1 MPSGTLCGSQSQSQK
16 LSKPYSATIPA
27 TILATIPVTNPAITP
42 ATLSDTQHAERL
54 EQFTGNGAGST
65 SPPDSSTSRGF
76 STIDASID
84 ALFSP
89 ENALTCTSTSGIS
102 SSDQGWQEFL
112 QPADEQNSI
121 PIDPL
126 ILTNN
131 GFWETEDERLHIH
144 TDGDAVVSETFY
156 QYPDPPPL
164 LSDMHVEKR
173 NSNAY
178 PEAQEGNC
186 QSDSTLHDQSHVQI
200 SADDSPNSHTRAS
213 SNALE
218 VPTSGE
224 QSKCRKRKV
233 QQSHGQPQLCKRARG
248 SSVAASENSSFSSLC
263 SHFTSVSADESLQF
277 LSWLFEGALLR
288 CLSESDSKIPECIV
302 RPAHRLAQP
311 ADFTEGS
318 GASRKG
324 KPWSSEEANL
334 LLRLRRDEKRP
345 WSDVTRIFSDQFPGR
360 SQGSI
365 QVFWS
370 STLKIRA

>member
-1 MPSGTLCGSQSQSQK
+1 M
-16 LSKPYSATIPA
+16 
-27 TILATIPVTNPAITP
+27 
-42 ATLSDTQHAERL
+42 R
-54 EQFTGNGAGST
+54 NGAGLT
-65 SPPDSSTSRGF
+65 LPLDSSTLRGVN
-76 STIDASID
+76 TIDASID
-84 ALFSP
+84 ALYFP
-89 ENALTCTSTSGIS
+89 ENALTCTSSPS
-102 SSDQGWQEFL
+102 
-112 QPADEQNSI
+112 NSI
-121 PIDPL
+121 LIDPL

-131 GFWETEDERLHIH
+131 GFWEIEDERLHIH
-144 TDGDAVVSETFY
+144 TDGDAVISEMFC
-156 QYPDPPPL
+156 QYSDSPSL
-164 LSDMHVEKR
+164 LCDMHIEKR

-178 PEAQEGNC
+178 PEVQEGNC

-200 SADDSPNSHTRAS
+200 SADDSPNSPTRAS

-224 QSKCRKRKV
+224 QLKCRKRKL

-248 SSVAASENSSFSSLC
+248 SSVTASENSSFSSLC
-263 SHFTSVSADESLQF
+263 SHSTSVTMWLGPRSRDLLSHVSADERWQF

-288 CLSESDSKIPECIV
+288 CLSGSDSKSPECIV
-302 RPAHRLAQP
+302 RPAHRLGQP

-365 QVFWS
+365 RVFWS
-370 STLKIRA
+370 STLKIRAF

>member
-1 MPSGTLCGSQSQSQK
+1 MLSGILWGSQSQSQK

-27 TILATIPVTNPAITP
+27 TVPATIPVTTPAITP
-42 ATLSDTQHAERL
+42 ATSSGTQHAERL
-54 EQFTGNGAGST
+54 EQFTRNGAGST
-65 SPPDSSTSRGF
+65 SPPDSSTSRGVN
-76 STIDASID
+76 TIDASID

-89 ENALTCTSTSGIS
+89 ENALTCTSSPSVS
-102 SSDQGWQEFL
+102 SSDQSWQEFL

-144 TDGDAVVSETFY
+144 TDGDAVISET
-156 QYPDPPPL
+156 
-164 LSDMHVEKR
+164 DMHVEKR

-224 QSKCRKRKV
+224 QSKCRKRKL

-248 SSVAASENSSFSSLC
+248 SSVTASENNSFSSLC
-263 SHFTSVSADESLQF
+263 SHFTSVSADERLQF

-288 CLSESDSKIPECIV
+288 CLSESESKIPECIV
-302 RPAHRLAQP
+302 RPAHRLGQP

-318 GASRKG
+318 GTFRKG

-334 LLRLRRDEKRP
+334 LLRLRKDEKRP